1 MPALFPHHMLC
12 VPEQIR
18 QKQKRHPDANG
29 DQRRQNA
36 FFSAHPRL
44 FGRFADLHH
53 CVNINKQWVH
63 LQLRQHQ
70 TKQLPEAKAQKHC
83 KNALQLSPADMQM
96 VVFSVLG
103 C

>member
-1 MPALFPHHMLC
+1 MLC

-29 DQRRQNA
+29 DQRRPNTLFPV
-36 FFSAHPRL
+36 FF
-44 FGRFADLHH
+44 RFLGGLPDLDHR
-53 CVNINKQWVH
+53 VNIDEEWVR
-63 LQLRQHQ
+63 LQFRQHQ

-96 VVFSVLG
+96 VVFPVPE